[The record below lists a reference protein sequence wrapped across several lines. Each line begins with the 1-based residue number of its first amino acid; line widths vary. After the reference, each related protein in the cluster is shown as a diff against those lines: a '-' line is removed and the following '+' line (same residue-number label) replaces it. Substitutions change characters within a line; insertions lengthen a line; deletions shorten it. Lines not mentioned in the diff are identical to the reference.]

1 MPTDYFSKCTPLL
14 REDFDS
20 CGGLTLCN
28 VAPVADTA
36 LDSIFQDSSGRF
48 RGMAHLLEADM
59 MGSACQVQENPLY
72 KWIIANAE
80 SYQASVGTSKRR
92 NSGITE
98 VEPFLRVRRKG
109 IINNLFWTVVTG
121 VNGSVSVNGT
131 TADAYFDLVSQTSIP
146 SDGAWFVPGDEM
158 TIFSRSSAGNSTRT
172 NWRVVYS
179 AVSGENIRVYVKS
192 RNAGSALSSAK
203 LVFPTAGVAISLA
216 NNSSPYESRCN
227 NIPRLNL
234 KSDYLIW
241 IQNSRWSICNDEHTQ
256 KFRKYLFEG
265 NPLYREYYHVEE
277 AEYNKQV
284 LTNFQNQVAHT
295 FLFGKGDANQ
305 TETLWPNLEQ
315 ITSFSDQVF
324 GEYIYLP
331 GIEGRCVE
339 RRAYV
344 KGVYEQL
351 AECGRIYDLQ
361 GDVLNF
367 PELQTLLYDMVRIR
381 ADNGFQSKVIEI
393 VTDSA
398 YKKLLLQG
406 LFLYLKTQ
414 FGGALNVNVDINR
427 FVTKGKTPLG
437 FMYDEVEL
445 DYPSV
450 TLRIVSH
457 YAFDDLVNAHAR
469 ATGSTSALVTS
480 GRMIWLLA
488 WDTITMGVIES
499 RFKDLSSGNIEDLA
513 KINSD
518 AFCRMDNPVRSIRH
532 YLLKWTVDV
541 KCPAASLIIENVA
554 FQVPEVENKLGDYTD
569 LKGNDP
575 SND

>member
-1 MPTDYFSKCTPLL
+1 MPTDYFSKCSPLL

-28 VAPVADTA
+28 VAPVADTQ
-36 LDSIFQDSSGRF
+36 LDSIFMDSSGRF

-59 MGSACQVQENPLY
+59 MGSACQIQENPIY

-80 SYQASVGTSKRR
+80 SYQASVNTTKRR
-92 NSGITE
+92 GSGITE

-121 VNGSVSVNGT
+121 VNSSVSVNGT

-146 SDGAWFVPGDEM
+146 NDAAWFTVGDEIM
-158 TIFSRSSAGNSTRT
+158 ISGRSAAGNATRT

-179 AVSGENIRVYVKS
+179 AVVGNNIRVYVRS
-192 RNAGSALSSAK
+192 RNTGSALPATK
-203 LVFPTAGVAISLA
+203 LVFPTTGVAISLA

-227 NIPRLNL
+227 NLPRLNL

-241 IQNSRWSICNDEHTQ
+241 IQNSRWAICNDEHTQ
-256 KFRKYLFEG
+256 KFRRYLFEG

-284 LTNFQNQVAHT
+284 LTKFQNDIAHT
-295 FLFGKGDANQ
+295 FLFGKGEANQ

-351 AECGRIYDLQ
+351 AECSRVLDLQ

-367 PELQTLLYDMVRIR
+367 PELQTFLYDMVRVR
-381 ADNGFQSKVIEI
+381 ADNGYQSKVIEI

-406 LFLYLKTQ
+406 LFQYLQTQ
-414 FGGALNVNVDINR
+414 FNGTLNVNVDFSK
-427 FVTKGKTPLG
+427 FVTKGTTPLG
-437 FMYDEVEL
+437 FMYDEVDL
-445 DYPSV
+445 DYPAV
-450 TLRIVSH
+450 KLRIVSH
-457 YAFDDLVNAHAR
+457 FAFDDLVNAHAR
-469 ATGSTSALVTS
+469 VSQSLTTA

-499 RFKDLSSGNIEDLA
+499 RFKDLSSGNIDDLA

-532 YLLKWTVDV
+532 YLLKWVVDV

-554 FQVPEVENKLGDYTD
+554 FAVPEVENKYGDYTD
-569 LKGNDP
+569 VKGNDP
-575 SND
+575 ANDA